1 MVGSYSM
8 GPGLP
13 GLSEPDFRISFYESY
28 YGSSNFAQYRYFTKF
43 KWPYFTPFH
52 ATVTWWARWYININ
66 STHTVYCLC

>member
-28 YGSSNFAQYRYFTKF
+28 YGSSNFAQYQYFTKF
-43 KWPYFTPFH
+43 KSPYFTTF
-52 ATVTWWARWYININ
+52 
-66 STHTVYCLC
+66 